1 MCADIVQTTQRR
13 GKAGATGLD
22 HLGREH
28 VAVVDLGE
36 VTDRLQPER
45 GLLAQRAGRASGNQ
59 GADLGELKQV
69 ERVRVHVVSRPGML
83 DQVPRSGMPTGH
95 GFASGGFPLTDSAQ
109 ASSVRN
115 HTRSGQGDLVAVADS
130 AAGRALIAASP
141 GLGEAV
147 AAAASS
153 IGLSLRLQS
162 AGLVP

>member
-1 MCADIVQTTQRR
+1 MQTTQRR
-13 GKAGATGLD
+13 RKAGATGLD

-95 GFASGGFPLTDSAQ
+95 GFASGGFPLTDRRKRPRFAIIPDQVKGTWSRA
-109 ASSVRN
+109 RIPP
-115 HTRSGQGDLVAVADS
+115 R
-130 AAGRALIAASP
+130 AGP
-141 GLGEAV
+141 
-147 AAAASS
+147 
-153 IGLSLRLQS
+153 
-162 AGLVP
+162 